1 MRRKVYEHVL
11 EMNQGFD
18 RVLRSLK
25 ALAKHPGLHRNEI
38 RRFEQLA
45 RESRAATNSYLLE
58 SLGRLETA
66 EAGHLFVQRRVR
78 EQKDEQ
84 A

>member
-1 MRRKVYEHVL
+1 MKRKVYEHVL
-11 EMNQGFD
+11 KMNQGFEQ
-18 RVLRSLK
+18 VQRSLK

-45 RESRAATNSYLLE
+45 RETRAATNSYVLE
-58 SLGRLETA
+58 SLARRETAAAGRLFA
-66 EAGHLFVQRRVR
+66 QRRVR